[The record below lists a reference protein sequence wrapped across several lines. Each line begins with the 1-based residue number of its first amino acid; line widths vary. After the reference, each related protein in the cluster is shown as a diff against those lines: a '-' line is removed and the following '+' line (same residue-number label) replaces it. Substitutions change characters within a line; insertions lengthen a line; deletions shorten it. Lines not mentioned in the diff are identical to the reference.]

1 MLNEEEFLKF
11 ENVKVCDFEKE
22 NLVDIS
28 TISIHEQSQNK
39 SFLQYLKQ
47 VGNPYCYRCGDVGVK
62 IEFDDTMP
70 YLEPKLIEFLIKK
83 KQG

>member
-22 NLVDIS
+22 QLVDIS
-28 TISIHEQSQNK
+28 TISIHEKNQNK
-39 SFLQYLKQ
+39 RFLQYLKQ
-47 VGNPYCYRCGDVGVK
+47 IGNPYCYRCGAVGVK